1 MLENNEVDEAAT
13 ATTSAATATTS
24 AATATTS
31 AATATTSAATATTSA
46 ATPSHFKSIPA
57 EERIIV
63 ALDCDAWEAI
73 ALADKLQGK
82 ARWLKIGMTLYYAE
96 GPAIVTM
103 FKRRGFKVF
112 LDLKFHDIPHQVQGA
127 ARSAAASGADML
139 TMHTVGGS
147 AMMEAGARGAAE
159 GARVFGGEIPA
170 TLGITVL
177 TSMSAEALA
186 ETGVVRPLPEQ
197 VEALAGQAQAA
208 GLTGVVA
215 SPQEAARLR
224 ELLGEEA
231 FIVTPGV
238 RPAGAALGDQSRVAT
253 PRQAFEAGASH
264 IVVGRPVTEATDPVA
279 AFEALATEVRGL

>member
-1 MLENNEVDEAAT
+1 
-13 ATTSAATATTS
+13 
-24 AATATTS
+24 
-31 AATATTSAATATTSA
+31 
-46 ATPSHFKSIPA
+46 
-57 EERIIV
+57 
-63 ALDCDAWEAI
+63 
-73 ALADKLQGK
+73 
-82 ARWLKIGMTLYYAE
+82 
-96 GPAIVTM
+96 
-103 FKRRGFKVF
+103 
-112 LDLKFHDIPHQVQGA
+112 
-127 ARSAAASGADML
+127 
-139 TMHTVGGS
+139 
-147 AMMEAGARGAAE
+147 
-159 GARVFGGEIPA
+159 
-170 TLGITVL
+170 
-177 TSMSAEALA
+177 MSAEALA